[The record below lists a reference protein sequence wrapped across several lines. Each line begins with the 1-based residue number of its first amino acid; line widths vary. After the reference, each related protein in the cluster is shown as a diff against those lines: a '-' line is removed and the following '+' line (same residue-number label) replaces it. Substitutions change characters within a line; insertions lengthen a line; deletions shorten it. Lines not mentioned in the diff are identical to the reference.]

1 MVPKA
6 KALTTGGWQWETG
19 TGTSRRGGLL
29 DEVIALNESGKRA
42 LARTLKET
50 IPTELMH
57 ARCEVAPTRCPHC
70 GGERIVRKGKDRDG
84 KQ

>member
-1 MVPKA
+1 MGNGNGYEPP
-6 KALTTGGWQWETG
+6 
-19 TGTSRRGGLL
+19 RGLL

-57 ARCEVAPTRCPHC
+57 ARCEVAPTRYPHC